1 MIDGSLED
9 CLTMQLLRIGR
20 SGLLLRRYLIAGFLV
35 AATAGCATLPSSGP
49 TGHGIYSSARDKR
62 QPLPFTIIEVDNSAA
77 LPATPGI
84 PVSTLEP
91 PIYRP
96 TDLIGRGD
104 VLDITIYEA
113 GVALFGGAGRSG
125 ATPGDAGQ
133 TGVDTTA
140 KAEELKQIR
149 VDDAGYIT
157 LPFAGRQRAEGRTA
171 RDLAASIR
179 RSLVGLSQDP
189 QVLVRF
195 AQSVTN
201 SIIMA
206 GEIARPG
213 RLVLQTNRE
222 TLNESIALAGGYKGD
237 AQDIVARVERSGQ
250 EYQIRLGD
258 LLSSSQ
264 FDVPIGPGDRITLM
278 SRPQYFA
285 ALGAPNKTE
294 DIRFPGT
301 KLTLAKAVA
310 MAGGANPNAGDAAAI
325 FVFRNVIRGDGTNAP
340 LVYHVNMMS
349 PGAYLLSQRFYMRN
363 GDVLYIGNARA
374 NQASKFIQLLSQLF
388 SPIVTLRSVAATGHS
403 SATTLSAAPQ

>member
-1 MIDGSLED
+1 MIGASLED
-9 CLTMQLLRIGR
+9 YLTMQLLRFGR
-20 SGLLLRRYLIAGFLV
+20 SGGLLRPHLMAGLLM

-49 TGHGIYSSARDKR
+49 TGHSIYSSAHDKR
-62 QPLPFTIIEVDNSAA
+62 QPLPFTIIEVNNPAA
-77 LPATPGI
+77 LPATPEI
-84 PVSTLEP
+84 AASTLEP
-91 PIYRP
+91 PISRP

-113 GVALFGGAGRSG
+113 GVALFGGAGRIG

-157 LPFAGRQRAEGRTA
+157 LPFAGRQRAAGRTA
-171 RDLAASIR
+171 RELAATIR
-179 RSLVGLSQDP
+179 QSLLGLSQDP

-195 AQSVTN
+195 AQSLTN
-201 SIIMA
+201 SIILA

-213 RLVLQTNRE
+213 RLVLTTNRE
-222 TLNESIALAGGYKGD
+222 TLNDSIALAGGFKGE

-250 EYQIRLGD
+250 EYEVRLGD
-258 LLSSSQ
+258 LFSFSQ
-264 FDVPIGPGDRITLM
+264 LDVPIAPGDRITLI
-278 SRPQYFA
+278 SRPQFFS
-285 ALGAPNKTE
+285 ALGAPNRTE

-310 MAGGANPNAGDAAAI
+310 MAGGANSNAGDAAAI
-325 FVFRNVIRGDGTNAP
+325 FVFRNVVRADGASTP
-340 LVYHVNMMS
+340 LVYHVNMMK

-363 GDVLYIGNARA
+363 EDVLYIGNARA

-388 SPIVTLRSVAATGHS
+388 SPIVTLRSVALTGR
-403 SATTLSAAPQ
+403 